1 MKIKSIFLFFFTSIL
16 IYSQQIDFHSAKNI
30 KLFADYLFC
39 DKDYLRA
46 IDEYEKYL
54 SVVDD
59 DSLRFKI
66 AIGFSLMN
74 DQKAAFQKLVLI
86 KDTSPFYEQS
96 KIERLKSLY
105 LLKNDL
111 AFLVLADSLIDSVS
125 KYSKEAWQL
134 RNAALLLAFK
144 ELPEKESFLLPFER
158 DDKKILSDLF
168 DFKKNPTY
176 KNEFLAGILSGIIP
190 GAGKIYTQNYGDG
203 ITAFLLTGLFTYLAY
218 TNFEHDHQ
226 ARGWIFTTLG
236 TGFYLGNIYGSVAS
250 AQIFNAKLNF
260 EFSEGI
266 KLFLEQKNYFTPAY
280 EFCR

>member
-1 MKIKSIFLFFFTSIL
+1 MNLKSIFIFFFTSVI

-39 DKDYLRA
+39 DNDYLRA

-54 SVVDD
+54 SVVED
-59 DSLRFKI
+59 DSIRFKI

-74 DQKAAFQKLVLI
+74 DEKTAFQKLVLI

-105 LLKNDL
+105 LIKNDL
-111 AFLVLADSLIDSVS
+111 AFFALADSLIDSVS

-134 RNAALLLAFK
+134 RNAALLLTLR
-144 ELPEKESFLLPFER
+144 ELPEKEIFLLPFETE
-158 DDKKILSDLF
+158 DKLILSDLF
-168 DFKKNPTY
+168 DFKKDPPY
-176 KNEFLAGILSGIIP
+176 KSEVIAGILSGIVP
-190 GAGKIYTQNYGDG
+190 GAGKIYTTNYGDG
-203 ITAFLLTGLFTYLAY
+203 ITAFLLTGLFTYLSY

-226 ARGWIFTTLG
+226 TRGWIFTALA

-260 EFSEGI
+260 EFSEGFNF
-266 KLFLEQKNYFTPAY
+266 FLEQKNYFTPVY

>member
-1 MKIKSIFLFFFTSIL
+1 MNRKSIFIFFFTSIL
-16 IYSQQIDFHSAKNI
+16 IYSQPIDFHSAKNI

-46 IDEYEKYL
+46 IDEYDKYL
-54 SVVDD
+54 SLVED

-66 AIGFSLMN
+66 ALGFSLMN
-74 DQKAAFQKLVLI
+74 DQKTAFQKLVLI
-86 KDTSPFYEQS
+86 KDTSAFYEQS

-111 AFLVLADSLIDSVS
+111 SFFSLADSLIDSVY
-125 KYSKEAWQL
+125 KYSKEVWQL

-144 ELPEKESFLLPFER
+144 ELPEKEIFLLPFETE
-158 DDKKILSDLF
+158 DKKILSDFF
-168 DFKKNPTY
+168 DFKKNPSY
-176 KNEFLAGILSGIIP
+176 KSEVIAGILSGIVP
-190 GAGKIYTQNYGDG
+190 GAGKIYTKNYGDG
-203 ITAFLLTGLFTYLAY
+203 ITAFLLTGLFTYLSY

-226 ARGWIFTTLG
+226 TRGWIFTALA

-260 EFSEGI
+260 EFSEGVNF
-266 KLFLEQKNYFTPAY
+266 FLEQKNYFTPVY

>member
-1 MKIKSIFLFFFTSIL
+1 MNRKSIFIFFFTSIL
-16 IYSQQIDFHSAKNI
+16 IYSQPIDFHSAKNI

-46 IDEYEKYL
+46 IDEYDKYL
-54 SVVDD
+54 SLVED

-66 AIGFSLMN
+66 ALGFSLMN
-74 DQKAAFQKLVLI
+74 DQKTAFQKLVLI

-111 AFLVLADSLIDSVS
+111 SFFSLADSLIDSVY
-125 KYSKEAWQL
+125 KYSKEVWQL

-144 ELPEKESFLLPFER
+144 ELPEKEIFLLPFETE
-158 DDKKILSDLF
+158 DKKILSDFF
-168 DFKKNPTY
+168 DFKKNPSY
-176 KNEFLAGILSGIIP
+176 KSEVIAGILSGIVP
-190 GAGKIYTQNYGDG
+190 GAGKIYTKNYGDG
-203 ITAFLLTGLFTYLAY
+203 ITAFLLTGLFTYLSY

-226 ARGWIFTTLG
+226 TRGWIFTALA

-260 EFSEGI
+260 EFSEGVNF
-266 KLFLEQKNYFTPAY
+266 FLEQKNYFTPVY